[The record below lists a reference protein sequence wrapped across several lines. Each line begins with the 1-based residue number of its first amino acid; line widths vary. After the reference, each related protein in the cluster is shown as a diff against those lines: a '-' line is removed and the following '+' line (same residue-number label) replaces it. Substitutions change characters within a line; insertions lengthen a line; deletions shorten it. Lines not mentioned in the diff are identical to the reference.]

1 MIKRRHIATV
11 VLSVGVLGKLNA
23 AGAYAA
29 LPENAMRES
38 LSTTARAPPAEQ
50 EFDGPIGHLNLT
62 PGSPQ
67 PAVNIAYGD
76 DRGDDDERYHRRHPS
91 RPSHRSRPV
100 HHGHHGDDGHDGH
113 DD

>member
-11 VLSVGVLGKLNA
+11 VMSVGVLGKLNA

-38 LSTTARAPPAEQ
+38 LSTTAPAPPAEQ
-50 EFDGPIGHLNLT
+50 EFDGPVGRLKLT

-67 PAVNIAYGD
+67 PALNIAYGD
-76 DRGDDDERYHRRHPS
+76 DGGDDGRHHRRRPS
-91 RPSHRSRPV
+91 RPSRPV
-100 HHGHHGDDGHDGH
+100 HHGHHGHHGDDGHD
-113 DD
+113 D

>member
-11 VLSVGVLGKLNA
+11 VMSVGVLGKLDA

-38 LSTTARAPPAEQ
+38 LSTTALAAPAEPQ
-50 EFDGPIGHLNLT
+50 FDGPIGRLKLT

-67 PAVNIAYGD
+67 PAFDIASGD
-76 DRGDDDERYHRRHPS
+76 DRGDDGRHHRRRTVH
-91 RPSHRSRPV
+91 HG